1 VTQNQGHLPQSI
13 IAGESI
19 WIAAANTAQS
29 RSDLTFSDYTPAG
42 GCTLSYDFAAQTP
55 VSVAGVAN
63 NDNTGWTLEVT
74 AAVTLTWRAGVIN
87 YAGYAT
93 HTASA
98 RKFCVDAGSIAVT
111 ASPLAT
117 SQWTAIVAACD
128 AAILAQMATGETSGS
143 FSVDGLSKSFSYRS
157 ADELITLR
165 AFAKCMA
172 DQETGNRP
180 RRIIRARFV

>member
-1 VTQNQGHLPQSI
+1 VTQNQGHIPQSI
-13 IAGESI
+13 VAGESI
-19 WIAAANTAQS
+19 WLAAANTAQS
-29 RSDLTFSDYTPAG
+29 RSDLTFSDYTPAAG
-42 GCTLSYDFAAQTP
+42 YTLAYQFAAPTP
-55 VSVAGVAN
+55 VSVAGVVN
-63 NDNTGWTLEVT
+63 GDNTGWTLEIT

-87 YAGYAT
+87 YAGYVTDANQ
-93 HTASA
+93 
-98 RKFCVDAGSIAVT
+98 RKFCVDAGTIAVT

-172 DQETGNRP
+172 DQETGSRQ
-180 RRIIRARFV
+180 RRIIRARFT